1 MLVTTSLGV
10 VLMEPGDNCLRGAV
24 SCKGD
29 EHGMMVK
36 IDFVYSDPLAD
47 GQPQLERRNVEHI

>member
-10 VLMEPGDNCLRGAV
+10 VLMGPGDNCLRGTV
-24 SCKGD
+24 SCEGD

-36 IDFVYSDPLAD
+36 IHFVYSDPLAD
-47 GQPQLERRNVEHI
+47 RQLQLEHRNVEHI